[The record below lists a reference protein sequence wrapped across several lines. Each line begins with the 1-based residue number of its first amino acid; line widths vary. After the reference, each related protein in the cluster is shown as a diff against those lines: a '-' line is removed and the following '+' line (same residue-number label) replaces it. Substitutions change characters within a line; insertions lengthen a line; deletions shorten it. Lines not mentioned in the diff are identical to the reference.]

1 MMKQETLKLIADSI
15 ASVPNYPKPGVVFR
29 DITSLVEN
37 AEAFKATI
45 DTIVERYQDAGI
57 NKVLGTEA
65 RGFIFGAPVAAAL
78 GVGFIM
84 ARKPNKLPRDV
95 IEVEY
100 DLEYGK
106 DKLQIHVDAILP
118 GEKILIIDDLL
129 ATGGTV
135 EAAVKL
141 VRRCGGEVQEAAF
154 VVALPA
160 LGGLQRLNKMG
171 IRVNSLVQ
179 FDGE

>member
-1 MMKQETLKLIADSI
+1 MKQETLKLIADSI
-15 ASVPNYPKPGVVFR
+15 TSISDYPKEGIVFR

-45 DTIVERYQDAGI
+45 DALVELYRHSGI

-78 GVGFIM
+78 GVGFIP
-84 ARKPNKLPRDV
+84 ARKPSKLPREV
-95 IEVEY
+95 IEVLY
-100 DLEYGK
+100 DLEYGQ
-106 DKLQIHVDAILP
+106 DRLQIHVDSIAP
-118 GEKILIIDDLL
+118 GEKVLIIDDLL

-141 VRRCGGEVQEAAF
+141 VRHCGGEVQDAAF
-154 VVALPA
+154 VIALPA
-160 LGGLQRLNKMG
+160 LGGLQRLNNMG

-179 FDGE
+179 FDGH

>member
-1 MMKQETLKLIADSI
+1 MKQETLKLIADSI
-15 ASVPNYPKPGVVFR
+15 TSIADYPKAGVIFR
-29 DITSLVEN
+29 DITSLVED
-37 AEAFKATI
+37 ADAFKASI
-45 DTIVERYQDAGI
+45 DALVDLYRDAGI

-84 ARKPNKLPRDV
+84 ARKPNKLPREV
-95 IEVEY
+95 IEVAY
-100 DLEYGK
+100 DLEYGQ
-106 DKLQIHVDAILP
+106 DKLQIHVDAIAP
-118 GEKILIIDDLL
+118 GEKVLIIDDLL

-154 VVALPA
+154 VIALPA

-179 FDGE
+179 FDGQ